1 MLSAAIKLLQE
12 VWGLDYKEMG
22 QRVKNERIKH
32 NMSREKL
39 AEVLDLSS
47 VFIGQIERGERKMS
61 LDTLCKIAD
70 YLNISL
76 DYLVN
81 GYSKLSREIDIE
93 QIQSLINR
101 CSRHE
106 MSLITDVLSAILS
119 NLTGKDK

>member
-1 MLSAAIKLLQE
+1 
-12 VWGLDYKEMG
+12 
-22 QRVKNERIKH
+22 
-32 NMSREKL
+32 MSREKL

-70 YLNISL
+70 FLNISL

-119 NLTGKDK
+119 NLDIRDK

>member
-1 MLSAAIKLLQE
+1 
-12 VWGLDYKEMG
+12 
-22 QRVKNERIKH
+22 
-32 NMSREKL
+32 MSREKL

-70 YLNISL
+70 FLNISL

-119 NLTGKDK
+119 NPDIRDK

>member
-1 MLSAAIKLLQE
+1 
-12 VWGLDYKEMG
+12 
-22 QRVKNERIKH
+22 
-32 NMSREKL
+32 MSREKL

-70 YLNISL
+70 FLNISL

-93 QIQSLINR
+93 QIKSLINR

-119 NLTGKDK
+119 NLDIRDK